1 MVFFS
6 NFYLKWLILNW
17 KISCYKN
24 AEYADETYWFLRNK
38 KGDNIS
44 EKLFTE

>member
-1 MVFFS
+1 M
-6 NFYLKWLILNW
+6 
-17 KISCYKN
+17 N

-44 EKLFTE
+44 KKLFTEKR